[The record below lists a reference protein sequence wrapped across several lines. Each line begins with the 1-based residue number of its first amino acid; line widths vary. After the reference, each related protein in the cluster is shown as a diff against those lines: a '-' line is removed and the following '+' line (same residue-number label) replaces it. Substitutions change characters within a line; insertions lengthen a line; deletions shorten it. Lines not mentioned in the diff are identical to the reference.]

1 MSITGNTQYWG
12 ISGQTNVNPR
22 LITDSILTYVDAAN
36 SNSFISGSTTWFDL
50 SKNFSNGTRFGTLS
64 STTENLGAM
73 YFNGSTNYV
82 NFTKMNKT
90 VLGSTFTISLWLKT
104 SSSVTSTKA
113 ALQFG
118 NSIFNGFQLM
128 FFRLT
133 VNSSTSQSFYYVDGS
148 IRHTGTFIGDVWNQ
162 LTVSCNNGV
171 WSFYFNGTL
180 EGVYVGNV
188 GSNVGTTCILGS
200 GYTGGNGFLLG
211 YISNF
216 IIYSRELSLDEVRN
230 NYLALKDR
238 YGLIQNGPT

>member
-90 VLGSTFTISLWLKT
+90 VLGSNFTISIWLKA
-104 SSSVTSTKA
+104 SSSVTSTRV

-118 NSIFNGFQLM
+118 NSIFTGSQNM
-128 FFRLT
+128 FFRLM
-133 VNSSTSQSFYYVDGS
+133 VNPSIAQSFYYVDGS
-148 IRHTGTFIGDVWNQ
+148 NRHTGAFVGDIWNQ
-162 LTVSCNNGV
+162 LTVSCNNGQ
-171 WSFYFNGTL
+171 WSFYFNGAL
-180 EGVYVGNV
+180 EGTYNGNV
-188 GSNVGTTCILGS
+188 GTNVGTTCILGS
-200 GYTGGNGFLLG
+200 GYNGGIGYFLG

-216 IIYSRELSLDEVRN
+216 IIYSRELSLDEIRN

-238 YGLIQNGPT
+238 YGLIPFGPT

>member
-64 STTENLGAM
+64 STTQNLGAM

-90 VLGSTFTISLWLKT
+90 VLGSNFTISIWYFSIET
-104 SSSVTSTKA
+104 GNQYSSVFQMGLSISYFQPFINFFTNEQVGEARLVINGTVRII
-113 ALQFG
+113 G
-118 NSIFNGFQLM
+118 NSVFGYWNNATI
-128 FFRLT
+128 T
-133 VNSSTSQSFYYVDGS
+133 YDGTEW
-148 IRHTGTFIGDVWNQ
+148 I
-162 LTVSCNNGV
+162 L
-171 WSFYFNGTL
+171 YFNGGISGTYVAPIGGVSGGLTTL
-180 EGVYVGNV
+180 
-188 GSNVGTTCILGS
+188 GT
-200 GYTGGNGFLLG
+200 GYAGYFKG

-216 IIYSRELSLDEVRN
+216 IVYSRALTPTEVLN
-230 NYLALKDR
+230 NFLALKDR
-238 YGLIQNGPT
+238 YGLIPFGFV